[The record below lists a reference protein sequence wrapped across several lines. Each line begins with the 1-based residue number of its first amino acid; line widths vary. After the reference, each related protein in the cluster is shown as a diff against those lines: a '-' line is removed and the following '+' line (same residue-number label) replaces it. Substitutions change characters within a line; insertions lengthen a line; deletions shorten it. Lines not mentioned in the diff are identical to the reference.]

1 MKTEYHI
8 MLREIN
14 RQTIFLDDEDCE
26 KYLQCVGESK
36 AISDFVLYAYCLMG
50 LNLPVKQEQLSS

>member
-1 MKTEYHI
+1 